1 MFGPNNIG
9 SMPIPTLLRQ
19 GGISTGPAPE
29 TQNYSVNLDGVSD
42 MLRSKRQDHTWM
54 KVMVANRAFS
64 LHFSIKL
71 TTVTTVIYWCGNSSD
86 YVWMHVT
93 SAGKLTL
100 QYAITGASASSG
112 VRTFN
117 TNFAVDTWYDVV
129 ITASNDSLRDFT
141 CYVNGSAVTTQT
153 VTSWPVTAEP
163 AAIAGV
169 AMIGTFFGVTDY
181 NFKIDRI
188 ASWDGELT
196 EDEVT
201 EIYDNYPDL
210 TADSGDYVSSA
221 KLKTYYPIEEGSG
234 TRLINQVDSGLAFR
248 DFDVINAT
256 ANFWDT
262 DTRI

>member
-1 MFGPNNIG
+1 MFGPNYIG

-19 GGISTGPAPE
+19 GGVSTGAPAE
-29 TQNYSVNLDGVSD
+29 TQNYSANLDGATD
-42 MLRSKRQDHTWM
+42 QIRSKRQDHTWM

-71 TTVTTVIYWCGNSSD
+71 TTVQTVIYWCGNSSD
-86 YVWMHVT
+86 YVWMHTT

-112 VRTFN
+112 VRTFD
-117 TNFAVDTWYDVV
+117 TDFAADTWYDVV
-129 ITASNDSLRDFT
+129 ITASVDSLRDFT
-141 CYVNGSAVTTQT
+141 CYVNGSEVTTNT
-153 VTSWPVTAEP
+153 ITSWPASAEP

-169 AMIGTFFGVTDY
+169 AMIGSFFGVTDY
-181 NFKIDRI
+181 DFKIDRI

-196 EDEVT
+196 SDEVT

-210 TADSGDYVSSA
+210 TADSGDYVSSIG
-221 KLKTYYPIEEGSG
+221 LKTYYKVEEGSG
-234 TRLINQVDSGLAFR
+234 TRLTNEVDSGLAFR
-248 DFDVINAT
+248 DFNVVNAS